1 MLALA
6 RLSVTTASVV
16 SRNHLPAAA
25 TLVRFVSSKKS
36 PSKKKKNAYT
46 GQSQG
51 NRDKTLEII
60 LRCLD
65 APKKKE
71 PPISEEERQRRHE
84 IGRNYVIG
92 RFEAHNELNH
102 DLACKLAMK
111 HHAIQ
116 MLPRDSKLREEALK
130 QNYKTS
136 EVVPPVD
143 RPVATEDGPVL
154 IGRSRGR
161 KR

>member
-6 RLSVTTASVV
+6 RFSVLSADVV
-16 SRNHLPAAA
+16 SRNHLPAAV
-25 TLVRFVSSKKS
+25 TMVRFVSTKK
-36 PSKKKKNAYT
+36 PASKKKKNAYG

-51 NRDKTLEII
+51 NRDKPLEII
-60 LRCLD
+60 LRSLD

-111 HHAIQ
+111 RHAIH
-116 MLPRDSKLREEALK
+116 MLPRNSKLREEALK
-130 QNYKTS
+130 QNYKRS
-136 EVVPPVD
+136 EVLPPMD
-143 RPVATEDGPVL
+143 RPVPTEDGPVL
-154 IGRSRGR
+154 IGRFRGR